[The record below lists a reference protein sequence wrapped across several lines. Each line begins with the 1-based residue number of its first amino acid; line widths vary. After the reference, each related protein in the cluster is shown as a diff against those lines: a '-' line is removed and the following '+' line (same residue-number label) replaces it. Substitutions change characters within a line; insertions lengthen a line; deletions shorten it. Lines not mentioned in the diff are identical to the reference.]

1 MLLREDRRGAEHRHL
16 QPVLHS
22 LEGGP
27 DRDLR
32 LAVSHVAAD
41 QVVHG
46 VRRLHGLLHGVDGLK
61 LVAGLRVGKGVLHL
75 VLPDGVRREGVAGE
89 HLPRG
94 VQRDELAGHLAG
106 GPLRPLLGPRP
117 LLAAEARQRR
127 RVVAGRDVGRE
138 PVQVLRGHV
147 ELVALGVLQREVLAL
162 AVLTGDASHP
172 GEAGDAMV
180 DVDDVGAGHELREE
194 GLSACC
200 VPSKGAA
207 ALGVA
212 EHLHVREDG
221 QRAGLELQAHA
232 LLQRGRGQRD
242 GAGRRRAANVVRQR
256 RPDVV
261 AAQHLLQP
269 LRVVGE
275 HDDALARPGAFLG
288 VLCEGVQP
296 APEAG
301 SGKGLQPARPVGG
314 RGRHPVE
321 VQPNGVALDALRD
334 RAPRPPRRGP
344 AVGQLAARDLRG
356 QQRRRL
362 LLQRLGLLRDTVRL
376 QHGHHGAWGQVVQR
390 AAVAQEAGVE
400 RRLADALPVVHA
412 LHVLPHPFERVRV
425 DGAQRPAV
433 PRWPPA
439 PPG

>member
-1 MLLREDRRGAEHRHL
+1 MSRTPANAIESVRGMGVAVSVRTSTSRRSCLNHSLWTTPNRCSSSTTTSPSLLKCTSFCSTRCVPDDDVDFAVPQSLDGGDLLLMGAEAAEHLDAHRVGAEPVGEGGVMLLREDRRGAEHRHL

-61 LVAGLRVGKGVLHL
+61 LVAGLRVGEGVLHL
-75 VLPDGVRREGVAGE
+75 VLPDGVRREGMAGE

-94 VQRDELAGHLAG
+94 VQRDQLAGHLAS
-106 GPLRPLLGPRP
+106 GPLRALLGPRP
-117 LLAAEARQRR
+117 FLAAEARQRR

-147 ELVALGVLQREVLAL
+147 ELVTLGVLQRKVLAL
-162 AVLTGDASHP
+162 SVLTGDEPHT
-172 GEAGDAMV
+172 GEARDAVV

-194 GLSACC
+194 GLAAGG

-232 LLQRGRGQRD
+232 LLQRCRSQRD
-242 GAGRRRAANVVRQR
+242 GAGQRRAANVVRQR

-275 HDDALARPGAFLG
+275 HDDALACPGAFLG

-296 APEAG
+296 PPE
-301 SGKGLQPARPVGG
+301 SGEP
-314 RGRHPVE
+314 E
-321 VQPNGVALDALRD
+321 
-334 RAPRPPRRGP
+334 
-344 AVGQLAARDLRG
+344 
-356 QQRRRL
+356 
-362 LLQRLGLLRDTVRL
+362 
-376 QHGHHGAWGQVVQR
+376 
-390 AAVAQEAGVE
+390 
-400 RRLADALPVVHA
+400 
-412 LHVLPHPFERVRV
+412 
-425 DGAQRPAV
+425 RPAAHPAHRR
-433 PRWPPA
+433 PRA
-439 PPG
+439 SSS